1 MSRENGLEERKREG
15 KKVEETD
22 AIGYCSSPAKR

>member
-1 MSRENGLEERKREG
+1 MSRENGLERKREG